1 MKAVLKF
8 IVASVILVVAVFIW
22 QGCCTSDLKFSGK
35 VVDKAGK
42 GIPEAVVKVGEKEE
56 KTDKNGQFEI
66 CVSRKDKTEKYILSA
81 SKLEFGFFS
90 RVYADTATH
99 LIITLTKAT
108 VVTVHPDQDITVQD
122 TNPDISTPDDS
133 PGAPMNPLDTLPLV
147 YNAKGSLIG
156 FKRPPSLISASQAIA
171 NFQPPV
177 LGAQIQIPAGSLVFE
192 EERNE
197 KPEDSIQVS
206 VNTIDVYSPDGMP
219 GNFTVDRGK
228 NQRAYMQTFGAASIE
243 AYYKG
248 KPLQLGDGK
257 TATLTI
263 PVDTLSIISKR
274 SIPNQI
280 PLLIYNTATGY
291 WNESGTAT
299 LNATKDAY
307 VTTVSHFST
316 YNMDLEK
323 TTPSCLQLCVEL
335 AEGETLDIFPD
346 PATGLADMTWL
357 NAGVPDCPDPGNPST
372 VTDCSAYGIT
382 LMNTS
387 GVMNIE
393 NNISINIDVV
403 RGGSPVASYVV
414 NSGPQPT
421 GFPSPDDYQKCN
433 WNDCAGPFKI
443 SNLVPCWENKD
454 GMGKGLGTTAGPILA
469 VEQIG
474 ATTKYK
480 FSILFIES
488 YNATT
493 GAITINPNTRYQVQ
507 YKVIPAGVSNY
518 TNTTGW
524 GNLIDF
530 DSNSGNIRNIA
541 TPPATPGNWLMEEVD
556 VEFTSPNPT
565 LSGDN
570 IFFRVVVDLTG
581 TATSPFLATGSEP
594 VYAFVIESGLEAS
607 FDAATSWCPIN

>member
-1 MKAVLKF
+1 MKRFKF
-8 IVASVILVVAVFIW
+8 FITTSILVVIALIW
-22 QGCCTSDLKFSGK
+22 QGCCTSGLKFSGK
-35 VVDKAGK
+35 VVDKSGK
-42 GIPEAVVKVGEKEE
+42 GIPEALVQVGEKKG

-66 CVSRKDKTEKYILSA
+66 CVSRSDKTSKYVLSA

-90 RVYADTATH
+90 RVYADTATN
-99 LIITLTKAT
+99 LVITLTKAT

-133 PGAPMNPLDTLPLV
+133 PSISTNALDTIPFV
-147 YNAKGSLIG
+147 YDAQGNLIG
-156 FKRPPSLISASQAIA
+156 FKRPPSLVVASQAIA

-177 LGAQIQIPAGSLVFE
+177 IGASIQIPAGSLVFE
-192 EERNE
+192 EERNK

-206 VNTIDVYSPDGMP
+206 LNTIDVYSPDGMP

-228 NQRAYMQTFGAASIE
+228 NQRAYMQTYGAASIE

-274 SIPNQI
+274 NIPAQI
-280 PLLIYNTATGY
+280 PLLIYNPATGY

-307 VTTVSHFST
+307 VATVNHFST

-323 TTPSCLQLCVEL
+323 TTPSCLQLCVEM
-335 AEGETLDIFPD
+335 AMTSTLDIYPD

-357 NAGVPDCPDPGNPST
+357 NSGVPDCPDPMVPST

-382 LMNTS
+382 LANTS

-393 NNISINIDVV
+393 NNIAINIDVV
-403 RGGSPVASYVV
+403 SGGSTVATYVL

-443 SNLVPCWENKD
+443 TDQPQCWENNTGGVYD
-454 GMGKGLGTTAGPILA
+454 GTMGGPLLAVSRSGGGIGDDFTFSWLFVRAIAGGVITNGTVHYKIQYDTDVDFVAPTEVLFGGVNPVTISSNHVVGPFTETMTGLSPIVYFRVLFSTDGGTTYTYG
-469 VEQIG
+469 VKSCVNC
-474 ATTKYK
+474 T
-480 FSILFIES
+480 
-488 YNATT
+488 
-493 GAITINPNTRYQVQ
+493 AIQLGDRC
-507 YKVIPAGVSNY
+507 
-518 TNTTGW
+518 
-524 GNLIDF
+524 
-530 DSNSGNIRNIA
+530 
-541 TPPATPGNWLMEEVD
+541 EEMGD
-556 VEFTSPNPT
+556 VVP
-565 LSGDN
+565 
-570 IFFRVVVDLTG
+570 
-581 TATSPFLATGSEP
+581 
-594 VYAFVIESGLEAS
+594 
-607 FDAATSWCPIN
+607 